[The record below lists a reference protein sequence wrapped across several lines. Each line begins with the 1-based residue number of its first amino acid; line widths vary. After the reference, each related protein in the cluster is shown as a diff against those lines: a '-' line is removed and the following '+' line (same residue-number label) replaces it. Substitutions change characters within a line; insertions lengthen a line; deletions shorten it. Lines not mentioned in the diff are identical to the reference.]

1 MSATPATDGLS
12 EYERDRAAQI
22 AFNKERLRSSGLADA
37 VVALSRPKQP
47 TKAPPKRKEKGVVAP
62 VRAQPPRTV
71 KQHSAQKVHAQ
82 LNMLP

>member
-1 MSATPATDGLS
+1 MSATGARNGLT
-12 EYERDRAAQI
+12 EYERDREARMASNQ
-22 AFNKERLRSSGLADA
+22 ERLRSSGLAGA

-47 TKAPPKRKEKGVVAP
+47 SKAPPQRKEKGVVAP

-71 KQHSAQKVHAQ
+71 KQHSTIQVHAQ